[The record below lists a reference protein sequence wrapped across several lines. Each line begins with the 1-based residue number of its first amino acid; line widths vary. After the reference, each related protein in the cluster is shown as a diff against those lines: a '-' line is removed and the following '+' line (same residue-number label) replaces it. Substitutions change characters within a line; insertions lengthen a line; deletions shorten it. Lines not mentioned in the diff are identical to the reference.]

1 MKTFDP
7 TAHALSI
14 NRRSFLTQSAY
25 GLGGLAL
32 AMMQNRALAAAGG
45 PARPAHWHGALKAAH
60 LPVKAKRVIF
70 LCMAGGPSQFETFD
84 WKPVLK
90 DLHDQPFPESF
101 TKGQQLAH
109 MPESRRRSTLDGTSE
124 PWNDKWQASKASK

>member
-1 MKTFDP
+1 MKTLDP

-32 AMMQNRALAAAGG
+32 AMVQNKARAAALAGG
-45 PARPAHWHGALKAAH
+45 SGPTRPAHWNGALQAAH

-90 DLHDQPFPESF
+90 DLHDKQDRR
-101 TKGQQLAH
+101 AH
-109 MPESRRRSTLDGTSE
+109 V
-124 PWNDKWQASKASK
+124 